1 MSYVLRQARQE
12 EAMPLKQKALEQ
24 HNRYCCIKQKFV
36 SVLIEFPDYKN
47 PNVKGPEGAVY
58 CENILPCYQENVQCR
73 YSGISPL
80 YPDPLRP
87 DKPEEEK
94 AEEDETDPEED
105 LEDEP

>member
-1 MSYVLRQARQE
+1 MSYVLRQAQQE
-12 EAMPLKQKALEQ
+12 QTLPLKQKALEP
-24 HNRYCCIKQKFV
+24 HTRYCCIKKKFV

-58 CENILPCYQENVQCR
+58 CENILPCYQENVHCR

-87 DKPEEEK
+87 DEPKEEPTEDEL
-94 AEEDETDPEED
+94 EEDPAED
-105 LEDEP
+105 